1 MNDSL
6 RILKAAAGEP
16 RQLPERKVGMGEM
29 DVVRG
34 SFLLRTL
41 LGSCIGLILYDL
53 RNQVGGLAHVV
64 LPNSN
69 GQVSTPGKYA
79 DTAVSE
85 LLRQIE
91 ELGGRPRQLSAKL
104 TGGANM
110 FATSGPSSIGDQNL
124 TAVEQLLKIAGIPVL
139 ARHCGGRA
147 GRRVAFEVETGRVTV
162 EMVGSAPVEI

>member
-1 MNDSL
+1 MNDSI
-6 RILKAAAGEP
+6 RSPKADVGENRP
-16 RQLPERKVGMGEM
+16 LPERKVGMGEM

-69 GQVSTPGKYA
+69 GQNATPGKYA
-79 DTAVSE
+79 DTAVTE

-91 ELGGRPRQLSAKL
+91 VLGGRPRQLSAKL

-124 TAVEQLLKIAGIPVL
+124 AAVEQLLKTAGIPVM
-139 ARHCGGRA
+139 ARHCGGRV
-147 GRRVAFEVETGRVTV
+147 GRRVAFEVDTGRVTV